1 MRLSSHIVS
10 ILASAVFSLAAGFAS
25 AAPEDS
31 PWGRDYFTNVE
42 VVPHDG
48 APARFYDDLVED
60 RIVVINFIY
69 TRCVDICPLT
79 TGRMAE
85 IVEKLGDRVG
95 KDIHVYSITLEPEY
109 DTPEVLASFADA
121 FDAPEG
127 WRFVTGDPAI
137 IHPLRFKLG
146 ERARIKEAHRH
157 DLLLGNDRTG
167 EWERTSMF
175 SDVDILVDRILAMD
189 PAWRAI
195 ERDTISASLP
205 SNQLLKINHP
215 GESLFAKA
223 CAACHNI
230 GDGDKVGPDLVGL
243 SERRDRA
250 WLQEF
255 LLQPEVVLAT
265 GDPIA
270 MQLDARFPNAR
281 MPNLGLSMSD
291 IEDLLAYID
300 FRTEE

>member
-1 MRLSSHIVS
+1 MRLGSQICSFF
-10 ILASAVFSLAAGFAS
+10 ASAVLALSAIAAE
-25 AAPEDS
+25 AAPADS

-48 APARFYDDLVED
+48 EPVRFYDDLVENK
-60 RIVVINFIY
+60 IVVINFIY
-69 TRCVDICPLT
+69 TRCVDICPLS

-85 IVEKLGDRVG
+85 VVDKLGDRVG

-127 WRFVTGDPAI
+127 WRFVTGDPEV

-175 SDVDILVDRILAMD
+175 ADVDVLADRILSMD
-189 PAWRAI
+189 PEWRAI

-205 SNQLLKINHP
+205 ADQLLKIKHP
-215 GESLFAKA
+215 GEALFAKA

-230 GDGDKVGPDLVGL
+230 GDGDKVGPDLLGL
-243 SERRDRA
+243 SERRERA

-270 MQLDARFPNAR
+270 VALDNRFPNAR
-281 MPNLGLSMSD
+281 MPNLGLSDRD
-291 IEDLLAYID
+291 IEDLLAYIEY
-300 FRTEE
+300 RTEE